1 MSITINKKVMAN
13 KIINQR
19 QAIKML
25 KLAQDISSYEVEFNE
40 QKVEAREAI
49 LLGKNKIKVP
59 EGLIYYDDKTIDFSN
74 DPDITDQDITDG
86 KIKWIVKAEIPL
98 ENEITAWIKKE
109 NININDFAAQLIR
122 NFYQGIQ
129 SLPKNNNI
137 EII

>member
-1 MSITINKKVMAN
+1 MAN